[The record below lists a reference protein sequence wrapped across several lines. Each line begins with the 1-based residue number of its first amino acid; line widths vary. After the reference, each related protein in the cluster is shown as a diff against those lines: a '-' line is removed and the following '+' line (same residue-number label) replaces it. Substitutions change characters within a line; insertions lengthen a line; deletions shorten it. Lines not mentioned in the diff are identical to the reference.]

1 MQSSFEKFI
10 GCLASL
16 WILKSNF
23 LILGEFV
30 NIASGPYINIEVNT
44 NQVWGCWISIL
55 INTISSHV
63 KILSSFSAQFQP
75 EV

>member
-44 NQVWGCWISIL
+44 NQVWG
-55 INTISSHV
+55 V
-63 KILSSFSAQFQP
+63 GFQY
-75 EV
+75 